1 MKHLKKFENF
11 DLGHRFTDE
20 YEEEN
25 QDQNL
30 YDDDND
36 DEFNHD
42 FEQEGEDEFNHDFE
56 QEGEYDFESEGEY
69 DFESEVDDFEDE
81 EEEEKDWN
89 DEEELRLERVDS
101 FRSFN
106 EKKMNPGFKAYLDK
120 KKAKSKGKDDKKGG
134 KGKPDFLDLDKDGDK
149 KETMKKAVKD
159 AKDDKDDKGKKGLT
173 AGQKRLPKAMQ
184 DAILKK
190 QK

>member
-25 QDQNL
+25 QYKNL
-30 YDDDND
+30 EFEDEEECEPCSDEN
-36 DEFNHD
+36 DEFNND
-42 FEQEGEDEFNHDFE
+42 FEEQEG
-56 QEGEYDFESEGEY
+56 QY

-81 EEEEKDWN
+81 DEDEKDWN

-120 KKAKSKGKDDKKGG
+120 KKAKSKDDKKGG
-134 KGKPDFLDLDKDGDK
+134 KGKPDLDKDGDK
-149 KETMKKAVKD
+149 KETMKKA